1 MLFALALAELTEGG
15 MSPERLE
22 DIVDRYGQTILRTAY
37 LYLKDRQRAEDVCQE
52 VFIKLFRENKEFEN
66 QSHEKAWIL
75 RVTINLCKDQLKSWW
90 RKRRVPLEES
100 IQCEDGGSLPDETLE
115 KVLALP
121 PQYRE
126 ALYLYYYEGY
136 STPELASILHKK
148 EATIRSYLHRGRA
161 LLKMEIGGNES

>member
-1 MLFALALAELTEGG
+1 MDPSLAKRTKDDLYILYQRHVKTVYRVCYLY
-15 MSPERLE
+15 MKNPQDTE
-22 DIVDRYGQTILRTAY
+22 DIVQSTFL
-37 LYLKDRQRAEDVCQE
+37 
-52 VFIKLFRENKEFEN
+52 KLFQYPGEFSDSE
-66 QSHEKAWIL
+66 HEKAWLI
-75 RVTINLCKDQLKSWW
+75 VTATNLCKDQLKSWW

-100 IQCEDGGSLPDETLE
+100 IKCEDGGHLPDETLE

-148 EATIRSYLHRGRA
+148 EATIRSYLHRGRT
-161 LLKMEIGGNES
+161 LLKMEIGGNEP

>member
-1 MLFALALAELTEGG
+1 MEQQEVCAAVEQYGSTVYRLALA
-15 MSPERLE
+15 
-22 DIVDRYGQTILRTAY
+22 QTHSQA
-37 LYLKDRQRAEDVCQE
+37 DADDVYQE
-52 VFIKLFRENKEFEN
+52 VFLRYVRKPPLFQSRE
-66 QSHEKAWIL
+66 HEKAWLI
-75 RVTINLCKDQLKSWW
+75 VTAGNLCKDQLKSWW

-100 IQCEDGGSLPDETLE
+100 IQCQEVGPLPDETLE

-148 EATIRSYLHRGRA
+148 EATVRSYLHRGRA
-161 LLKMEIGGNES
+161 LLKMEIGGNEP